1 MKVEEIGTL
10 EAKTRFSALL
20 NEVLDGKS
28 FYLTRHGKR
37 VAELR
42 PIKDPT
48 KRREA
53 GFAKGTFT
61 YTSTDFDEPLEEFRE
76 YME

>member
-1 MKVEEIGTL
+1 MKAEEIGTL
-10 EAKTRFSALL
+10 EAKTRLSALL
-20 NEVLDGKS
+20 DEVLNGKS

-42 PIKDPT
+42 PIDDAA
-48 KRREA
+48 RRPEA

-61 YTSTDFDEPLEEFRE
+61 YISPDFDEPLDEFKA

>member
-10 EAKTRFSALL
+10 EAKTHLSMLL
-20 NEVLDGKS
+20 NEVLNGKS

-42 PIKDPT
+42 PIQEAAN
-48 KRREA
+48 RRKA

-61 YTSTDFDEPLEEFRE
+61 FTSTEFDEPLEDFKE

>member
-1 MKVEEIGTL
+1 MEEIGTL
-10 EAKTRFSALL
+10 EAKTHLSMLL
-20 NEVLDGKS
+20 NEVLNGKS

-42 PIKDPT
+42 PIQEAAKPL
-48 KRREA
+48 EA

-61 YTSTDFDEPLEEFRE
+61 YISPNFDEPLDYFRA
-76 YME
+76 YMD

>member
-10 EAKTRFSALL
+10 EAKTHLSTLL
-20 NEVLDGKS
+20 NEVLNGKS

-42 PIKDPT
+42 PIQEAAKPLSQEND
-48 KRREA
+48 RDLRE
-53 GFAKGTFT
+53 GKFFT
-61 YTSTDFDEPLEEFRE
+61 RNISKQ
-76 YME
+76 

>member
-1 MKVEEIGTL
+1 MKAEEIGTL
-10 EAKTRFSALL
+10 EAKTRLSALL
-20 NEVLDGKS
+20 DEVLNGKS

-42 PIKDPT
+42 PIDDAA
-48 KRREA
+48 RRPEA
-53 GFAKGTFT
+53 GLPKALLPI
-61 YTSTDFDEPLEEFRE
+61 SLLIFDEPLDEFKA